1 MATAWFLHENY
12 ESKLLLQATETKLIV
27 KKMEWVIQKKKA
39 VVFFIPRQITLQDM
53 LAKPLPTVIKMEAS
67 NSHSYLLLV
76 RGSIPP
82 EA

>member
-1 MATAWFLHENY
+1 
-12 ESKLLLQATETKLIV
+12 V
-27 KKMEWVIQKKKA
+27 EWVIQKKKA

-53 LAKPLPTVIKMEAS
+53 LAKLLPTVIKMEAS

-82 EA
+82 EARWSNVKWPGLSSSCSNREAKI